1 MYMKP
6 HLCAQLQYL
15 LPLSEYEYTS
25 FKKLF
30 YKKTNYW
37 FCFACFEGKLNSF
50 WMDIVLLIVMYY
62 YTQTLLLCVWW
73 FRLPNVRLYRALLF
87 RHLRIWYDNKVFC
100 IFSAV
105 LYDFFFFITLLSK
118 NAGAWLYIIYI
129 KPYIKRW
136 STKQL
141 NAVSIP
147 GYTRVISCFKQST
160 IELKQRQAA
169 ENTLQPNNSKRFTVW
184 STNKSIS
191 KQALKTEYYYTW
203 VKRDD
208 QDDTVAWKLTF
219 STKVKNISNKIEKKN
234 TKLVN
239 NYV

>member
-1 MYMKP
+1 MWDFTELFCSGTSESDMIIKYFVFSV
-6 HLCAQLQYL
+6 QY
-15 LPLSEYEYTS
+15 
-25 FKKLF
+25 
-30 YKKTNYW
+30 
-37 FCFACFEGKLNSF
+37 C
-50 WMDIVLLIVMYY
+50 MI
-62 YTQTLLLCVWW
+62 
-73 FRLPNVRLYRALLF
+73 
-87 RHLRIWYDNKVFC
+87 
-100 IFSAV
+100 
-105 LYDFFFFITLLSK
+105 FFFITLLSK

-141 NAVSIP
+141 NAVSTP

-219 STKVKNISNKIEKKN
+219 STKVKNISNKIEKK
-234 TKLVN
+234 KH
-239 NYV
+239 